1 MCDKKQNKLHD
12 LMYTLLYPA
21 VLGSMIVAVVL
32 TLTDIEIYPLRI
44 NIYFA
49 FFLMV
54 YFSSQHVENVGS
66 DEGYGKAKFISDIVE
81 IGLMF
86 WIFALLGMVNTKY
99 AISGSA
105 GSTWACLYISLI
117 FAFVIP
123 PISRCKSWKQF
134 SDKEK
139 SLAVLSGVAACVSSL
154 ALLNYVV
161 MNSNADWV
169 WTVWWILTVVLA
181 VYLLLFIV
189 FDGVGE
195 SIAKAIFSP
204 SSG

>member
-1 MCDKKQNKLHD
+1 MCEKKQNKLHD

-32 TLTDIEIYPLRI
+32 TLTDKEIDPLRI
-44 NIYFA
+44 NTYFA

-66 DEGYGKAKFISDIVE
+66 DEGYRIAKFISDIAE

-117 FAFVIP
+117 ATFVIP
-123 PISRCKSWKQF
+123 PISRFKRWRQF
-134 SDKEK
+134 TNREK
-139 SLAVLSGVAACVSSL
+139 SLAALSGAAACVSLL

-169 WTVWWILTVVLA
+169 WTVWWILAVVLA
-181 VYLLLFIV
+181 VYLLLFII
-189 FDGVGE
+189 FDGAGE
-195 SIAKAIFSP
+195 SISESIFGL